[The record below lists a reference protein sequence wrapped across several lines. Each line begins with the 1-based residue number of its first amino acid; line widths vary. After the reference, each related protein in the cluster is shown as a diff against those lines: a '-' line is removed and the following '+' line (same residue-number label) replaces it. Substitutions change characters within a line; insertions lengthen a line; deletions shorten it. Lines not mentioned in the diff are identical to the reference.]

1 MLFVYKFIEPPYH
14 YTYGS
19 VHSMYRVRYQPV
31 GVTGMW
37 VGGRIGV
44 APPMHGPVDTVEATA
59 SSGTSSIFGRALSA
73 SGETATLRYD
83 AASPMP
89 QQATSVRVR
98 TWLMSVENPSHDPA
112 GTVEAATPPSGRDA
126 SPIDQQL
133 KRMRVT
139 TRAGAI
145 NHTSDN
151 TPIHRDPET
160 DTDGD
165 I

>member
-1 MLFVYKFIEPPYH
+1 MLFVYKFIEPPHH

-37 VGGRIGV
+37 VGGRIGI

-83 AASPMP
+83 AASPVP
-89 QQATSVRVR
+89 QPATSVRVR
-98 TWLMSVENPSHDPA
+98 VVGARTWSMSVENPSHDPA

-133 KRMRVT
+133 KRARV
-139 TRAGAI
+139 
-145 NHTSDN
+145 NN
-151 TPIHRDPET
+151 TDPET
-160 DTDGD
+160 EPETEPDTAADV
-165 I
+165 

>member
-1 MLFVYKFIEPPYH
+1 
-14 YTYGS
+14 
-19 VHSMYRVRYQPV
+19 
-31 GVTGMW
+31 MW
-37 VGGRIGV
+37 VGGRIGI
-44 APPMHGPVDTVEATA
+44 APPPRPGPEDTVEATT

-83 AASPMP
+83 AALAMP
-89 QQATSVRVR
+89 QPATSVRVR
-98 TWLMSVENPSHDPA
+98 VMGVRTWSMSVENPSHDPA
-112 GTVEAATPPSGRDA
+112 DTVEAASSSDGNVPPIGCAASASSGDATPPSGRDA

-133 KRMRVT
+133 KRVRVT

-151 TPIHRDPET
+151 TPVHRDPET
-160 DTDGD
+160 ETDTDAD